1 MSQAV
6 TIAIAKTNVGEIRIH
21 SHGSAEYAFLT
32 FYREGSSQE
41 PLTMAEIGHIV
52 EVALDEFSFG
62 AVDNDYNLGQ
72 GDIEHGH
79 FLQMVMQL
87 QARLFQQKYE
97 TL

>member
-1 MSQAV
+1 MSKAV
-6 TIAIAKTNVGEIRIH
+6 TIAIAKTNFGEIHIQ

-32 FYREGSSQE
+32 VYREASSE

-72 GDIEHGH
+72 DDIEHGH

>member
-6 TIAIAKTNVGEIRIH
+6 TIAIAKTNV
-21 SHGSAEYAFLT
+21 
-32 FYREGSSQE
+32 
-41 PLTMAEIGHIV
+41 AEIGHVV

-79 FLQMVMQL
+79 FLQMVMKL
-87 QARLFQQKYE
+87 QAELFQQKYE
-97 TL
+97 TLN

>member
-1 MSQAV
+1 MSKAV
-6 TIAIAKTNVGEIRIH
+6 TIAIAKTNVGEIHIH

-32 FYREGSSQE
+32 FYREASSE
-41 PLTMAEIGHIV
+41 PLTMAEIGHVV

-79 FLQMVMQL
+79 FLQMVMKL
-87 QARLFQQKYE
+87 QAELFQQKYE
-97 TL
+97 TLN